1 MVRQNRSVLKYS
13 VPLNKSKQDPNG
25 IHNIAFKQ
33 KEKAKKKFELKSKKE
48 KIVIENLKK
57 KKKNCNNAS
66 SPNNTLRKIPEA
78 ATA

>member
-33 KEKAKKKFELKSKKE
+33 KEKAKKKKIELKSKKE

-57 KKKNCNNAS
+57 KKIVTEQAH
-66 SPNNTLRKIPEA
+66 PGTP
-78 ATA
+78 

>member
-33 KEKAKKKFELKSKKE
+33 KEKAKKKKKFELKSKKE

-57 KKKNCNNAS
+57 KKKIVTMQAH
-66 SPNNTLRKIPEA
+66 PITP
-78 ATA
+78 

>member
-48 KIVIENLKK
+48 KIVIENLNKK
-57 KKKNCNNAS
+57 KKIVTTQAH
-66 SPNNTLRKIPEA
+66 PRTP
-78 ATA
+78 